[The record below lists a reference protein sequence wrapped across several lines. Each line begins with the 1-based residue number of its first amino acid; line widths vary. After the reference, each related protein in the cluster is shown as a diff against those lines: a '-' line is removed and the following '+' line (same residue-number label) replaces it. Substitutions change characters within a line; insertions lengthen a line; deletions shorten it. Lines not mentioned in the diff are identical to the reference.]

1 MSKSLEILIAH
12 IDDRNSL
19 RLQTLLEDLDHQ
31 VVRTVTSGDELV
43 ETFVRLEPDLV
54 ISHSQLLDGV
64 RALQEA
70 LRHHSRP
77 VVMIGNPGEPS
88 LAEPDLTRNVMA
100 WLFEPV
106 RPQTLRPALFLAQ
119 QLFRQSQ
126 ELHQRVAALTSAL
139 EARRRIDEAKRL
151 LMGKEGMDEPTAYA
165 SLRKRANDQR
175 TTMAR
180 VADTILDGDGDGNG
194 NGNGEDPESVRQSLG
209 DPVDERCE

>member
-1 MSKSLEILIAH
+1 
-12 IDDRNSL
+12 
-19 RLQTLLEDLDHQ
+19 
-31 VVRTVTSGDELV
+31 
-43 ETFVRLEPDLV
+43 
-54 ISHSQLLDGV
+54 
-64 RALQEA
+64 
-70 LRHHSRP
+70 
-77 VVMIGNPGEPS
+77 MIGSPGEPS
-88 LAEPDLTRNVMA
+88 LTEPDLTRNVMA

-119 QLFRQSQ
+119 QLFRQSE

-165 SLRKRANDQR
+165 FLRKRANDQR

-180 VADTILDGDGDGNG
+180 VADTILDGDGH
-194 NGNGEDPESVRQSLG
+194 GEDPESVRQSLG